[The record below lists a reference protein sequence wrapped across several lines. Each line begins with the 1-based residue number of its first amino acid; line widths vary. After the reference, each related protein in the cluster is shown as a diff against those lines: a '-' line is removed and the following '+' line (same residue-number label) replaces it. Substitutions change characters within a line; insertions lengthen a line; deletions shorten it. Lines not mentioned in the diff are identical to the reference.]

1 MIKLMPIFR
10 RHIRSAFPFALP
22 NSQQSLAVVLL
33 VTVMVGH
40 VVAAESPPYLDRL
53 LPVEQR
59 ISDLLARM
67 TLEEKIGQMC
77 QYLGPS
83 NVRESA
89 KGVNPN
95 PKDPDDNPD
104 STGLRVREI
113 EPLVRAGKIGS
124 FLDVHTVAEANLL
137 QRCSSESR
145 LKIPLLLGIDAI
157 HGNALVH
164 GTTIFP
170 TPINLAATFDPELVG
185 RIARAT
191 AIETRAHGSQWTFSP
206 NIDIARDARWG
217 RVGETFGE
225 DPLLVGVM
233 GAAMV
238 RGYHGDSQIGSN
250 SVLACMKHLI
260 ADSQPAN
267 GLNDAPADISERTL
281 RDTFLPPYLDCI
293 AAGAVTAMTAHN
305 EVGGIPCHANEW
317 LVNEVLRGEMGFKG
331 LVVSD
336 WMDIERLIDMHRVAA
351 NQKEAV
357 FQAVTAGIDMHMH
370 GPGFLEPLLELV
382 REGRINEGRIN
393 ESARRILR
401 VKFQLGLFEQRLT
414 DETQAARVTYT
425 PEHRQL
431 ALEAARKS
439 IVLLKNQGNV
449 LPLDAARFPRVL
461 VTGPLADS
469 DSIVGDWVLAQPRE
483 HLITIAQGLKQ
494 IAPAG
499 CAVMYYDCGRTVR
512 NTTDE
517 AIAGAVNA
525 ATAADVVIVAVGDK
539 TPRTDPNDRT
549 AGEDVDRSELDLPG
563 RQLELVQKLA
573 ATGKPVVVVLCSGR
587 PLGVPWVAGHIPA
600 IIGGGEAGH
609 QGGQA
614 IAEVIFGQVN
624 PSGRLP
630 ITFPLSAGHIL
641 TTYNHKPSL
650 YHRDYALG
658 ETRPLFEFGHGLSYT
673 TFEYAKLTLPEDIKP
688 GKTVTVTVEVTNT
701 GGRAGDEVVLVY
713 VQDLVSSVTT
723 PVKALKAFTRISLA
737 PGERRAVKL
746 DIPYDRIAIFNRQMK
761 RVVEPGDFEVTV
773 GRLRGTFQ
781 VAGP

>member
-1 MIKLMPIFR
+1 
-10 RHIRSAFPFALP
+10 
-22 NSQQSLAVVLL
+22 
-33 VTVMVGH
+33 MVGQTT
-40 VVAAESPPYLDRL
+40 AAELPPYLDPRS
-53 LPVEQR
+53 PVEQR
-59 ISDLLARM
+59 VSDLLARM

-83 NVRESA
+83 NIREFA
-89 KGVNPN
+89 KSVNPN

-104 STGLRVREI
+104 KSGLRARDI
-113 EPLVRAGKIGS
+113 EPLIRAGKIGS
-124 FLDVHTVAEANLL
+124 ILDVHTLAEANQL
-137 QRCSSESR
+137 QRCTAESR

-157 HGNALVH
+157 HGDALVR
-164 GTTIFP
+164 GTTVFP
-170 TPINLAATFDPELVG
+170 TPINLGATFDPELVE

-191 AIETRAHGSQWTFSP
+191 AIETRANGAQWTFSP

-225 DPLLVGVM
+225 DPLLVGAM

-238 RGYHGDSQIGSN
+238 RGYQGEGSIGTN

-281 RDTFLPPYLDCI
+281 RDTFLPPYFDCI

-317 LVNEVLRGEMGFKG
+317 LVNGVLRGEAGFEG
-331 LVVSD
+331 FVVSD
-336 WMDIERLIDMHRVAA
+336 WMDIERLVDMHRVAA

-382 REGRINEGRIN
+382 REGRISEARIN
-393 ESARRILR
+393 ESVRRILR

-414 DETQAARVTYT
+414 DETYAARVTYT

-439 IVLLKNQGNV
+439 IVLLKNEGGV

-469 DSIVGDWVLAQPRE
+469 DSIVGDWVFPQPRE

-499 CAVMYYDCGRTVR
+499 CAVTYFDCGQTVR

-525 ATAADVVIVAVGDK
+525 AAEADVVIVAVGDK
-539 TPRTDPNDRT
+539 TPRTDPKDRT
-549 AGEDVDRSELDLPG
+549 AGENIDRSELDLPG

-573 ATGKPVVVVLCSGR
+573 ATGKPVVVVLCNGR
-587 PLGVPWVAGHIPA
+587 PLGTPWVAEHIPA
-600 IIGGGEAGH
+600 IVEGGEAGH

-614 IAEVIFGQVN
+614 IAEVLFGQVN

-630 ITFPLSAGHIL
+630 ITFPRSSGHIQ

-650 YHRDYALG
+650 YHRDYVLG
-658 ETRPLFEFGHGLSYT
+658 ETRPLFEFGQGLSYT
-673 TFEYAKLTLPEDIKP
+673 TFEYSKLTVPAEIKP
-688 GKTVTVTVEVTNT
+688 GQTVSVTVEVANT

-723 PVKALKAFTRISLA
+723 PVKSLKAFTRISLA
-737 PGERRAVKL
+737 PGEHRTVEL
-746 DIPYDRIAIFNRQMK
+746 DITYDHLALINRQMK
-761 RVVEPGDFEVTV
+761 RVVEPGDFEVSV
-773 GRLRGTFQ
+773 GGLRSTFQ
-781 VAGP
+781 AKAGP